1 MIRKLILLKISLL
14 LISMLGDCKISNI
27 DKALFPETSQ
37 SLPIAM
43 LRAREAMMLSFRP
56 ILAKHGFTE
65 QQWRVLRVLG
75 EKGTSDAGQVAF
87 DACILA
93 PSLSRIIGKLE
104 TEKFITRFIDDKDGR
119 RINLSLTSL
128 GQEVLNKIAPD
139 MDIIYKAI
147 QKRYGEEKLSD
158 LLDLLGEVS
167 EWRGR

>member
-1 MIRKLILLKISLL
+1 MSELDNKT
-14 LISMLGDCKISNI
+14 
-27 DKALFPETSQ
+27 FPETSR
-37 SLPIAM
+37 SLAIAM

-56 ILAKHGFTE
+56 VLAKHGFTE

-104 TEKFITRFIDDKDGR
+104 KDNYISRFIDSKDGR
-119 RINLSLTSL
+119 RVNLSLTKT
-128 GQEVLNKIAPD
+128 GQDTLNKIAPD
-139 MDIIYKAI
+139 MELIYKAI
-147 QKRYGEEKLSD
+147 QKRYGEEKLTN
-158 LLDLLGEVS
+158 LLDILSEIS

>member
-1 MIRKLILLKISLL
+1 
-14 LISMLGDCKISNI
+14 
-27 DKALFPETSQ
+27 
-37 SLPIAM
+37 
-43 LRAREAMMLSFRP
+43 MLSFRP

>member
-1 MIRKLILLKISLL
+1 
-14 LISMLGDCKISNI
+14 
-27 DKALFPETSQ
+27 
-37 SLPIAM
+37 M

-104 TEKFITRFIDDKDGR
+104 TEKFITRFIDDQDGR

>member
-1 MIRKLILLKISLL
+1 
-14 LISMLGDCKISNI
+14 
-27 DKALFPETSQ
+27 
-37 SLPIAM
+37 
-43 LRAREAMMLSFRP
+43 MLSFRP

-104 TEKFITRFIDDKDGR
+104 TEKFITRFIDNKDGR

-128 GQEVLNKIAPD
+128 GQEILNKIAPD

>member
-1 MIRKLILLKISLL
+1 
-14 LISMLGDCKISNI
+14 
-27 DKALFPETSQ
+27 
-37 SLPIAM
+37 M

-87 DACILA
+87 EACILA

-104 TEKFITRFIDDKDGR
+104 TGKFISRFIDNKDGR

-147 QKRYGEEKLSD
+147 QKRYGEEKLSN

>member
-1 MIRKLILLKISLL
+1 MSEL
-14 LISMLGDCKISNI
+14 DNNT
-27 DKALFPETSQ
+27 FPETSR
-37 SLPIAM
+37 SLAIAM

-56 ILAKHGFTE
+56 VLTKHGFTE

-104 TEKFITRFIDDKDGR
+104 KDNYISRFIDSKDGR
-119 RINLSLTSL
+119 RVNLSLTKT
-128 GQEVLNKIAPD
+128 GQDTLNKIAPD
-139 MDIIYKAI
+139 MELIYKAI
-147 QKRYGEEKLSD
+147 QKRYGEEKLTN
-158 LLDLLGEVS
+158 LLDILSEIS

>member
-1 MIRKLILLKISLL
+1 MNEVDKNTYPDTSKSL
-14 LISMLGDCKISNI
+14 
-27 DKALFPETSQ
+27 A
-37 SLPIAM
+37 IAM

-75 EKGTSDAGQVAF
+75 EKGPSDAGQVAF

-104 TEKFITRFIDDKDGR
+104 KDHYISRFIDAKDGR
-119 RINLSLTSL
+119 RVNLALSKT
-128 GQEVLNKIAPD
+128 GQEILNKIAPD
-139 MDIIYKAI
+139 VDLIYKAI
-147 QKRYGEEKLSD
+147 QKRYGEEKLIK
-158 LLDLLGEVS
+158 LLDILGEIS

>member
-1 MIRKLILLKISLL
+1 MSEL
-14 LISMLGDCKISNI
+14 DNNT
-27 DKALFPETSQ
+27 FPETSR
-37 SLPIAM
+37 SLAIAM

-56 ILAKHGFTE
+56 VLAKHGFTE

-104 TEKFITRFIDDKDGR
+104 KDSYISRFIDAKDGR
-119 RINLSLTSL
+119 RVNLSLTKI
-128 GQEVLNKIAPD
+128 GHDILNKIAPD
-139 MDIIYKAI
+139 MEMIYKAI
-147 QKRYGEEKLSD
+147 QKRYGEEKLTN
-158 LLDLLGEVS
+158 LLDILSEIS

>member
-1 MIRKLILLKISLL
+1 MILLQIRLL
-14 LISMLGDCKISNI
+14 LISILGDCKISNI
-27 DKALFPETSQ
+27 DTTRFPETSK

-104 TEKFITRFIDDKDGR
+104 AEKLITRFIDDKDGR

-128 GQEVLNKIAPD
+128 GQQVLNKIAPD

>member
-1 MIRKLILLKISLL
+1 MGDNKIN
-14 LISMLGDCKISNI
+14 KSNI
-27 DKALFPETSQ
+27 TPFPETSK

-75 EKGTSDAGQVAF
+75 EKGASDAGQVAF

-104 TEKFITRFIDDKDGR
+104 DQNLITRFSDSKDGR
-119 RINLSLTSL
+119 RINLSLTTH
-128 GQEVLNKIAPD
+128 GQETLNKIVPD
-139 MDIIYKAI
+139 MDVIYKAI
-147 QKRYGEEKLSD
+147 QKRYGEQKLTD
-158 LLDLLGEVS
+158 LLDLLGEVGD
-167 EWRGR
+167 WRGR

>member
-1 MIRKLILLKISLL
+1 MNEEQKK
-14 LISMLGDCKISNI
+14 MMHQ
-27 DKALFPETSQ
+27 ETSK

-56 ILAKHGFTE
+56 LLSKHGFTE

-87 DACILA
+87 EACILA

-104 TEKFITRFIDDKDGR
+104 KDKYLSRSVDAIDGR
-119 RINLSLTSL
+119 RINLTLTTL
-128 GQEVLNKIAPD
+128 GENVLEKIAPETQS
-139 MDIIYKAI
+139 IYNAL
-147 QKRYGEEKLSD
+147 QKRYGEEKLTT
-158 LLDLLGEVS
+158 LLELLGEIG

>member
-1 MIRKLILLKISLL
+1 MSELDNK
-14 LISMLGDCKISNI
+14 N
-27 DKALFPETSQ
+27 FPETSR
-37 SLPIAM
+37 SLAIAM

-56 ILAKHGFTE
+56 VLAKHGFTE

-104 TEKFITRFIDDKDGR
+104 KDNYISRFIDSKDGR
-119 RINLSLTSL
+119 RVNLSLTKT
-128 GQEVLNKIAPD
+128 GQDTLNKIAPD
-139 MDIIYKAI
+139 MELIYKAI
-147 QKRYGEEKLSD
+147 QKRYGEEKLTN
-158 LLDLLGEVS
+158 LLDILSEIS

>member
-1 MIRKLILLKISLL
+1 
-14 LISMLGDCKISNI
+14 ML
-27 DKALFPETSQ
+27 T
-37 SLPIAM
+37 
-43 LRAREAMMLSFRP
+43 FRP

-65 QQWRVLRVLG
+65 QQWRDLRGLG

>member
-1 MIRKLILLKISLL
+1 MSEL
-14 LISMLGDCKISNI
+14 DNNT
-27 DKALFPETSQ
+27 FPETSR
-37 SLPIAM
+37 SLAIAM

-56 ILAKHGFTE
+56 VLAKHGFTE

-104 TEKFITRFIDDKDGR
+104 KDNYISRFIDAKDGR
-119 RINLSLTSL
+119 RVNLSLTKT
-128 GQEVLNKIAPD
+128 GHDTLNKIAPD
-139 MDIIYKAI
+139 MELIYKAI
-147 QKRYGEEKLSD
+147 QKRYGEEKLTN
-158 LLDLLGEVS
+158 LLDILSEIS

>member
-1 MIRKLILLKISLL
+1 MN
-14 LISMLGDCKISNI
+14 DI
-27 DKALFPETSQ
+27 DKKTYPDTSK

-56 ILAKHGFTE
+56 ILAKQGFTE

-75 EKGTSDAGQVAF
+75 EKGPADAGQVAF

-104 TEKFITRFIDDKDGR
+104 KDNYIKRFVDKKDAR
-119 RINLSLTSL
+119 RISLSLTEK
-128 GQEVLNKIAPD
+128 GQDILNKIAPD
-139 MDIIYKAI
+139 VELIYNAI
-147 QKRYGEEKLSD
+147 QKRYGEEKLII
-158 LLDLLGEVS
+158 LLDILGELS

>member
-1 MIRKLILLKISLL
+1 MSEL
-14 LISMLGDCKISNI
+14 DNNT
-27 DKALFPETSQ
+27 FPETSR
-37 SLPIAM
+37 SLAIAM

-56 ILAKHGFTE
+56 VLAKHGFTE

-104 TEKFITRFIDDKDGR
+104 KDDYISRFIDSKDGR
-119 RINLSLTSL
+119 RVNLSLTKT
-128 GQEVLNKIAPD
+128 GQDTLNKIAPD
-139 MDIIYKAI
+139 MELIYKAI
-147 QKRYGEEKLSD
+147 QKRYGEEKLTN
-158 LLDLLGEVS
+158 LLDILSEIS

>member
-1 MIRKLILLKISLL
+1 MSEL
-14 LISMLGDCKISNI
+14 DNNT
-27 DKALFPETSQ
+27 FPETSR
-37 SLPIAM
+37 SLAIAM

-56 ILAKHGFTE
+56 VLAKHGFTE

-104 TEKFITRFIDDKDGR
+104 KDNYISRFIDSKDGR
-119 RINLSLTSL
+119 RVNLSLTKI
-128 GQEVLNKIAPD
+128 GQDTLNKIAPD
-139 MDIIYKAI
+139 MELIYKAI
-147 QKRYGEEKLSD
+147 QKRYGEEKLTN
-158 LLDLLGEVS
+158 LLDILSEIS

>member
-1 MIRKLILLKISLL
+1 M
-14 LISMLGDCKISNI
+14 NEV
-27 DKALFPETSQ
+27 DKNTYPDTSK

-75 EKGTSDAGQVAF
+75 EKGPSDAGQVAF

-104 TEKFITRFIDDKDGR
+104 KDLYISRFIDAKDGR
-119 RINLSLTSL
+119 RVNLALSKI
-128 GQEVLNKIAPD
+128 GQEILNKIAPD
-139 MDIIYKAI
+139 VDLIYKAI
-147 QKRYGEEKLSD
+147 QKRYGEEKLIK
-158 LLDLLGEVS
+158 LLDILGEIS

>member
-1 MIRKLILLKISLL
+1 
-14 LISMLGDCKISNI
+14 
-27 DKALFPETSQ
+27 
-37 SLPIAM
+37 M

-65 QQWRVLRVLG
+65 QQWRVLRVLS

-104 TEKFITRFIDDKDGR
+104 NQKLITRFIDDKDGR
-119 RINLSLTSL
+119 RINLSLTPA
-128 GQEVLNKIAPD
+128 GQEILNKIAPD
-139 MDIIYKAI
+139 VDIVYKAI
-147 QKRYGEEKLSD
+147 QKRYGDEKLSD